1 MTSDPDP
8 RVERDAQSG
17 DQSFENTI
25 AHSWFGYTVRIR
37 DVLPNAGFAKA
48 TLPSFAILFI
58 LIMFFIDPHQGGA
71 EPISPS
77 ISAMFWAGVVIFYLA
92 IYFKTLRLWWFL
104 LAKTRVQRLYLQGP
118 SALIVVILMFFGEIW
133 IALLVESQLTFKMPA
148 WHLYPFYFAAEQA
161 FQLMFLS
168 SIAFFKEQVEPSSAV
183 PAHPP
188 QTRFSD
194 AGSGNESAFDQYVK
208 IADQTFA
215 IDQLLHVTSE
225 GHYLS
230 VVSVTGRRVIRN
242 KMSEFI
248 CHLPPDVGFQVHRSH
263 WVARRSIESFC
274 LVIQAATVSTYDG
287 QKLPIARARR
297 KSFQRWVHKELP
309 QKPAHVADDGI
320 CS

>member
-1 MTSDPDP
+1 MISDPDL
-8 RVERDAQSG
+8 RVRRGAQPG
-17 DQSFENTI
+17 DQSFENTV

-37 DVLPNAGFAKA
+37 DALPNAGFAKA
-48 TLPSFAILFI
+48 TLPTFAILFI

-71 EPISPS
+71 KPNSPS
-77 ISAMFWAGVVIFYLA
+77 ISAMFWAGVVLFYLA
-92 IYFKTLRLWWFL
+92 IYFKALRLWWFL

-118 SALIVVILMFFGEIW
+118 SALIVAILMVFGEIW
-133 IALLVESQLTFKMPA
+133 IALLVESQLTFRMPA

-168 SIAFFKEQVEPSSAV
+168 SIAFFQGPVEPSSAA
-183 PAHPP
+183 PAQPP
-188 QTRFSD
+188 KTRFSD

-215 IDQLLHVTSE
+215 IDQLLHVSSE

-230 VVSVTGRRVIRN
+230 VVSVTGRKIIRD
-242 KMSEFI
+242 KMSDFI
-248 CHLPPDVGFQVHRSH
+248 GHLPPDVGFHIHRSH

-274 LVIQAATVSTYDG
+274 LVVQAATVSTYDG
-287 QKLPIARARR
+287 QKFPIARARR
-297 KSFQRWVHKELP
+297 KSFQRWVHKVSP
-309 QKPAHVADDGI
+309 QQPAHVVGDGI